1 MLSRLV
7 TDWGGF
13 EKLITMLCE
22 TGYVTVTRDAR
33 LVGKSGAPR
42 QVDVLISHKQ
52 GLVEHFTVVECKYWN
67 TRVKRQNVD
76 ELVVTVRDVGASRG
90 VMFSTKGFQKGA
102 VTQARFDNIELFK
115 LREPTDKEWG
125 SPGRHVDFYLQFVSR
140 SLANLQVYGLMAI
153 PMQVGARKLDIGLGV
168 PESETTIVPRDGC
181 DAKTLEALIHL
192 CTWQA
197 VRKIL
202 GPISVLFD
210 GKDGERRIWNRVE
223 FPFPSPV
230 QIPIMGNGVV
240 IVPKISLDLGIKLKQ
255 MRIQKDRGEHQLFVL
270 AVEDCV
276 RGNVTL
282 AARQTGQQATA
293 LIAPSITAE
302 VEGRFENGSILSF
315 ALQPLDP
322 FDEFSALPKG
332 EPRDYYE

>member
-1 MLSRLV
+1 
-7 TDWGGF
+7 
-13 EKLITMLCE
+13 
-22 TGYVTVTRDAR
+22 
-33 LVGKSGAPR
+33 
-42 QVDVLISHKQ
+42 
-52 GLVEHFTVVECKYWN
+52 
-67 TRVKRQNVD
+67 
-76 ELVVTVRDVGASRG
+76 
-90 VMFSTKGFQKGA
+90 
-102 VTQARFDNIELFK
+102 
-115 LREPTDKEWG
+115 
-125 SPGRHVDFYLQFVSR
+125 
-140 SLANLQVYGLMAI
+140 
-153 PMQVGARKLDIGLGV
+153 
-168 PESETTIVPRDGC
+168 
-181 DAKTLEALIHL
+181 
-192 CTWQA
+192 
-197 VRKIL
+197 
-202 GPISVLFD
+202 
-210 GKDGERRIWNRVE
+210 
-223 FPFPSPV
+223 
-230 QIPIMGNGVV
+230 MGNGVV